1 MPDIRDMNTCEILY
15 YLLLHTDDELYDR
28 IEQIYNNMCR
38 KRAIEY
44 EEPIE
49 PINTYLIDDSEL
61 YH

>member
-1 MPDIRDMNTCEILY
+1 MPDLRDMSICEILY

-28 IEQIYNNMCR
+28 IEQIYNDVC
-38 KRAIEY
+38 KKIGKKY

-49 PINTYLIDDSEL
+49 PINPYLIDDSEL